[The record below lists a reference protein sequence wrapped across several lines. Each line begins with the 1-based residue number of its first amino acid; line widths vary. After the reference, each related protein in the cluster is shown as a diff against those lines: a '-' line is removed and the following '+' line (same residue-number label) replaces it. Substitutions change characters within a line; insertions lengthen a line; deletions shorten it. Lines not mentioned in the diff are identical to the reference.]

1 LLFIEKALD
10 TERKQRRELVVVAK
24 TVHDML
30 RGPRHMSRPEL
41 KEA

>member
-30 RGPRHMSRPEL
+30 RGPRHTSRPEL